1 MMWTRRSRLR
11 LWHLQRQQTEAR
23 RYWGKKYGTIILI
36 LFVLPTSSGYTTTT
50 SLDGQERQKADLRS
64 DIIHIPEPEKLSQFI
79 EYATSYMVRVSHTE
93 EQDSVHFTG
102 RFTYEANLLEE
113 LQLDGF
119 DTGRPQ
125 HKYNLLRHN
134 GALYALSQ
142 SYLRLVEIEQ
152 QQQQQRHRQP
162 HDDNSF
168 VISSHEVKATLVRG
182 IEYLK
187 RDAIFPVPDRTVGES
202 YYRPANDIPGLLA
215 AWERED
221 VKDPNSQLSQAKLG
235 GAGLALIALTQMN
248 LIVPNTT
255 TIEYM
260 RQIGNFIH
268 YMQKDSTKTDAT
280 VSGARRN
287 AYTDMN
293 HRRFDKNNEE
303 ESGEEENLTGN
314 EPEDEDDGSFVCKYK
329 YKHGPDNSWSSLYYP
344 GEASLGL
351 VLLAEAEFD
360 QSYKQKWIGIA
371 TRALKYLERLRR
383 HQKLEEIEP
392 DHWALLATSRILPL
406 LDANSDDYSLLYN
419 HGVRVAESMVNAHTR
434 EELMKHH
441 GCFTFDRRT
450 CPTATRL
457 EGLMA
462 SLTFIAESE
471 LFNSHKEKVAK
482 PLRERI
488 FEDVSKGIEFILSSQ
503 QTSTDNNMLG
513 AVPIRF
519 PPKADS
525 AVKDSSVRIDYPQ
538 HSMSAVIAYETHLL
552 SSPNQRKKLQL
563 SSDYSKNLRNV
574 ILHEGRSRSTAI
586 RNYDFPV
593 ASGRLWVN
601 FIIVGLFVVLGIRL
615 VVNVF
620 ISPQKGV
627 RQRNLKNR

>member
-1 MMWTRRSRLR
+1 M
-11 LWHLQRQQTEAR
+11 
-23 RYWGKKYGTIILI
+23 GKKLRTIILI
-36 LFVLPTSSGYTTTT
+36 VFVLPFSSSSGSITTTN
-50 SLDGQERQKADLRS
+50 LVDDDQGRQKSDLTA
-64 DIIHIPEPEKLSQFI
+64 DIIHIPEPQELSQFI

-152 QQQQQRHRQP
+152 QQQQRHQRHQQP
-162 HDDNSF
+162 PDDNRI
-168 VISSHEVKATLVRG
+168 VISSDEVKETLLRG
-182 IEYLK
+182 IDYLK

-202 YYRPANDIPGLLA
+202 YYRPAKDIPGLLA

-221 VKDPNSQLSQAKLG
+221 VQDPNSQLSQAKLG

-268 YMQKDSTKTDAT
+268 YMQRDSSKSDAT
-280 VSGARRN
+280 VTGARRN

-293 HRRFDKNNEE
+293 HRRFDKHKEE
-303 ESGEEENLTGN
+303 DGEEVQDLTN
-314 EPEDEDDGSFVCKYK
+314 KETEDGDDGSFVCKYK
-329 YKHGPDNSWSSLYYP
+329 YKHGPDSSWSSLYYP

-351 VLLAEAEFD
+351 VLLAEAEVD
-360 QSYKQKWIGIA
+360 HSYKQKWISIA

-383 HQKLEEIEP
+383 NQKLEDIEP

-406 LDANSDDYSLLYN
+406 LDTNSDDYSLIYN

-434 EELMKHH
+434 EELMMYR

-462 SLTFIAESE
+462 SLTFIGESE
-471 LFNSHKEKVAK
+471 LFKSDKENVAK

-513 AVPIRF
+513 AVPVRF

-538 HSMSAVIAYETHLL
+538 HSMSAVIAYEKHVFGT
-552 SSPNQRKKLQL
+552 QRNRVQL
-563 SSDYSKNLRNV
+563 SSEYFNGKNLRNV
-574 ILHEGRSRSTAI
+574 ILHEGRSRPATI
-586 RNYDFPV
+586 KNYKFPV

-601 FIIVGLFVVLGIRL
+601 VIIVGLFVVMGIRL
-615 VVNVF
+615 IVNVF
-620 ISPQKGV
+620 ISPQKGLL
-627 RQRNLKNR
+627 QRNLKNR